1 MKRLVAAAALSTAL
15 LLEQSACA
23 APGEERSAPPRVC
36 EAEIAR
42 AATRYNIPVNVL
54 YAVGVTESGR
64 KGSLQA
70 FTLNMAGTSW
80 FGSNLEDAL
89 AKFAE
94 ARARGITLIDVG
106 CMQINHRFHGQHFAS
121 LAAMF
126 DPALNVD
133 YAARFLL
140 QLKASQGSWT
150 MAVAR
155 YNAGPNNNPA
165 QKRYV
170 CAVIANMVAT
180 GFGNWTNNAR
190 QFCL

>member
-1 MKRLVAAAALSTAL
+1 MKRFVAAAALSAAL
-15 LLEQSACA
+15 LLEQPARA
-23 APGEERSAPPRVC
+23 AAGEAQSAPQRLC

-42 AATRYNIPVNVL
+42 AAQRYNIPVSVL
-54 YAVGVTESGR
+54 YAIGVTESGR

-70 FTLNMAGTSW
+70 FTLNMAGASW
-80 FGSNLEDAL
+80 FGASLEEAMG
-89 AKFAE
+89 KFAE

-106 CMQINHRFHGQHFAS
+106 CMQINHRFHGRHFAS

-126 DPALNVD
+126 DPALNID

-155 YNAGPNNNPA
+155 YNAGPNNDPA

-190 QFCL
+190 RFCL

>member
-1 MKRLVAAAALSTAL
+1 MKRFVAVAALSAAL
-15 LLEQSACA
+15 LLEQRACA
-23 APGEERSAPPRVC
+23 APGADQPAPQHLC

-42 AATRYNIPVNVL
+42 ASQRYNIPVSVL

-64 KGSLQA
+64 KGALQA
-70 FTLNMAGTSW
+70 FTLNMAGKPY
-80 FGSNLEDAL
+80 FGASLEDAL
-89 AKFAE
+89 SKFAE

-106 CMQINHRFHGQHFAS
+106 CMQINHRFHGQHFVS

-170 CAVIANMVAT
+170 CAVITNMVAT
-180 GFGNWTNNAR
+180 GFGNWTPNAR